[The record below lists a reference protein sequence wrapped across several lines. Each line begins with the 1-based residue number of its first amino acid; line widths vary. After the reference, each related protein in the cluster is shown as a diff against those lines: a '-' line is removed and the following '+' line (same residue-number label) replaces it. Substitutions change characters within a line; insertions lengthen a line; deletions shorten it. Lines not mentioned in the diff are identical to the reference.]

1 MSPIL
6 GARGGLSASAYGFTS
21 SVRVLGDYE
30 SIATTV
36 VGAGGSST
44 ITFSSIPSTY
54 KHLQIRSFAKWN
66 SGSADF
72 RAGLMRF
79 NGDSGNNYSAHLLSG
94 DGASPGAAAV
104 ANYSS
109 AYWTGHYYGANG
121 AYTADIIDILDYAN
135 TSKYKTSRSLA
146 GYDANGAGRIDYA
159 SGSWRSTSAIT
170 SVSIIIS
177 ADTFAQYSH
186 FALYGIK
193 G

>member
-1 MSPIL
+1 MI
-6 GARGGLSASAYGFTS
+6 GAIVAGGLSAPTAPVTNS
-21 SVRVLGDYE
+21 YE
-30 SIATTV
+30 SIATVTV
-36 VGAGGSST
+36 GSGGQST

-66 SGSADF
+66 SSSADF

-79 NGDSGNNYSAHLLSG
+79 NGDSGANYAAHLLAA
-94 DGASPGAAAV
+94 DGSSASAAGV
-104 ANYSS
+104 SSYTS

-121 AYTADIIDILDYAN
+121 AYTADIIDILDYAS

-146 GYDANGAGRIDYA
+146 GYDANGAGRIDYS
-159 SGSWRSTSAIT
+159 SGLWMSTSAIN
-170 SVSIIIS
+170 SISIIIS

>member
-1 MSPIL
+1 MAIISLKNKTKSRSLLAGNEAFDP
-6 GARGGLSASAYGFTS
+6 GSYQ
-21 SVRVLGDYE
+21 
-30 SIATTV
+30 SIATV
-36 VGAGGSST
+36 IVGSGGQAT
-44 ITFSSIPSTY
+44 ITFSDIPSTY

-79 NGDSGNNYSAHLLSG
+79 NGDSGANYSAHLLSG
-94 DGASPGAAAV
+94 DSSSAGAAGV
-104 ANYSS
+104 SNYSS

-121 AYTADIIDILDYAN
+121 AYTADIIDILDYAS

-146 GYDANGAGRIDYA
+146 GYDANGAGRIDYS
-159 SGSWRSTSAIT
+159 SGLWMSTSAIT
-170 SVSIIIS
+170 SVTITIS
-177 ADTFAQYSH
+177 SDTFAQYSH